1 MASCFTP
8 RHFGH
13 RHGLIKTAVPQPRCV
28 SGSSA
33 VYCASCTSKSAPRQ
47 LHLQVDFAAMLDIRA
62 NNQHLAA
69 ALNPK
74 TIRAARVIVPATGD
88 FGFDIVNG
96 REVFAGLFNLQ
107 KFKLSAHP
115 VQLHRKVLSLHG
127 DLEDFPQIA
136 DGLVPA
142 KREKGDFLV
151 GIFSFI
157 PNSTDGSVAAASVE
171 KKPSTR
177 AIPDRDVFYVADP
190 VSSVQHETIPS
201 EE

>member
-1 MASCFTP
+1 
-8 RHFGH
+8 
-13 RHGLIKTAVPQPRCV
+13 
-28 SGSSA
+28 
-33 VYCASCTSKSAPRQ
+33 
-47 LHLQVDFAAMLDIRA
+47 MLDIRA

-74 TIRAARVIVPATGD
+74 IIRAARMIVPATGD

-107 KFKLSAHP
+107 KFQLSAHS

-157 PNSTDGSVAAASVE
+157 PNSTDGSAAAASVA
-171 KKPSTR
+171 KKPFTR
-177 AIPDRDVFYVADP
+177 AIPDRDVCM
-190 VSSVQHETIPS
+190 SVIPS
-201 EE
+201 APFSTKRFPPKSDSQLLPK

>member
-1 MASCFTP
+1 
-8 RHFGH
+8 
-13 RHGLIKTAVPQPRCV
+13 
-28 SGSSA
+28 
-33 VYCASCTSKSAPRQ
+33 
-47 LHLQVDFAAMLDIRA
+47 MLDIRA

-96 REVFAGLFNLQ
+96 REVFAGLFDLQ

-115 VQLHRKVLSLHG
+115 VQLHRKVMSLHG

-157 PNSTDGSVAAASVE
+157 PNSTDGSVAAASVA
-171 KKPSTR
+171 KKRSTR